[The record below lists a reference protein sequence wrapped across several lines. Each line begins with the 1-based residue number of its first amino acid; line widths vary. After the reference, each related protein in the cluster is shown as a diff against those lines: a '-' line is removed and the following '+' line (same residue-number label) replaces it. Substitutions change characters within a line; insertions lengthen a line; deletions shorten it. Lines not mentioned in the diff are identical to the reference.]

1 MEYEL
6 NLLIE
11 LQDIDSAFL
20 RLEQLKGT
28 LPAEINQMIT
38 QKNQLTQKIRDDE
51 QKYNETEKTRQKAEL
66 EIKAL
71 EQQLI
76 KYKQQIYSVKT
87 NREYDA
93 VTAEVETT
101 EIEISDL
108 ETQVLE
114 LLEIEKQL
122 KPELEQEKAKLAA
135 LETLLKQKR
144 TELEN
149 LLNQTQKEQE
159 QLSLQRVELVKK
171 IEKPLLSTY
180 ERIRKGKNG
189 YAVVP
194 IENGCCTGCYRN
206 LPPQTIIEIKQMNQ
220 FIYCQTCG
228 RLLVWKNNEQ
238 PAEVE
243 NESRVV

>member
-1 MEYEL
+1 VEHEV

-20 RLEQLKGT
+20 RLEHLKGT
-28 LPAEINQMIT
+28 LPEEINLVTT
-38 QKNQLTQKIRDDE
+38 QIKQLTQKIRDDE
-51 QKYNETEKTRQKAEL
+51 QKLNETEKRCRETEL
-66 EIKAL
+66 EIKSL
-71 EQQLI
+71 EQQLS

-93 VTAEVETT
+93 ITAEVETT

-114 LLEIEKQL
+114 LLEIEQNL
-122 KPELEQEKAKLAA
+122 KPELEREKVEH
-135 LETLLKQKR
+135 ETLKSLLGAKK
-144 TELEN
+144 TELEV
-149 LLNQTQKEQE
+149 LLSQTQKEE
-159 QLSLQRVELVKK
+159 ELLSRQRAELVKK

-194 IENGCCTGCYRN
+194 IENGCCTSCFRN

-220 FIYCQTCG
+220 LIYCQTCG
-228 RLLVWKNNEQ
+228 CLLVWKNNEQ
-238 PAEVE
+238 LAEVE
-243 NESRVV
+243 N

>member
-20 RLEQLKGT
+20 KLEQLKGT
-28 LPAEINQMIT
+28 LPEEIRQIMT
-38 QKNQLTQKIRDDE
+38 QSNNLMQRIKESE
-51 QKYNETEKTRQKAEL
+51 QKYRETEKRRQEAEL
-66 EIKAL
+66 EIKSL
-71 EQQLI
+71 EQQLV
-76 KYKQQIYSVKT
+76 KYKQQIYAVKT

-93 VTAEVETT
+93 ITAEVETT

-114 LLEIEKQL
+114 LMDIEQQL
-122 KPELEQEKAKLAA
+122 KPVLEREKIEYATLEATLQQKKMELEE
-135 LETLLKQKR
+135 LLSK
-144 TELEN
+144 
-149 LLNQTQKEQE
+149 TQKEE
-159 QLSLQRVELVKK
+159 ELLNFQRVELVKK

-194 IENGCCTGCYRN
+194 IENGCCTSCFRN
-206 LPPQTIIEIKQMNQ
+206 LPPQTIIEIKKMNQ
-220 FIYCQTCG
+220 LIYCQTCG
-228 RLLVWKNNEQ
+228 CLLVYKNNEQ
-238 PAEVE
+238 LLEIE
-243 NESRVV
+243 D